1 VILDGNR
8 LEDVVDGVVE
18 GVGAVEGEGHEGV
31 EGDTLAALRAGDKGF
46 LHACENVVDYRGVRS
61 SVLLQ
66 NLLLGL
72 PPNATIKVVTLN
84 RRAFLLQ
91 VLNEVQ
97 QKLMSVMLVNRLKFF
112 HYVSP

>member
-1 VILDGNR
+1 MILDGNR
-8 LEDVVDGVVE
+8 LEDVVDGAVK
-18 GVGAVEGEGHEGV
+18 GVGAVEREGHEGV

-72 PPNATIKVVTLN
+72 PPTLPS
-84 RRAFLLQ
+84 
-91 VLNEVQ
+91 
-97 QKLMSVMLVNRLKFF
+97 KL
-112 HYVSP
+112 